1 MYYNGYTL
9 YVDVLTGGNFLIIG
23 CYKGPHYWSVRSSS
37 LHMHYLV
44 NIYYKTRK
52 KTSFFFY
59 VINSIGGALI
69 KYGYH
74 VPNIT

>member
-37 LHMHYLV
+37 WTGGNVVKMLDGIVVLASCEYKFIRVHENLV
-44 NIYYKTRK
+44 QHP
-52 KTSFFFY
+52 
-59 VINSIGGALI
+59 IN
-69 KYGYH
+69 
-74 VPNIT
+74 NT